1 MPTHLSGLFIFTG
14 CIVFH
19 GVNTLEC
26 IPSFPCLWKVAQ
38 FLPLTSCKQHF
49 SERAFRLSITIRESA
64 SELGSF
70 TQTWLLAGLCPS
82 ALCGAAAGTPPGR
95 QRCLRC
101 CAALGVDR
109 RVWPLHMAAASVRGG
124 ARPTLD
130 GLWGPASE
138 GRRRPVRQE
147 PVPGAGRPSGCGE
160 LGPTFNGTSVTPFAE
175 RFKADALSRASRRTP
190 VRVLGLGGGGGQHG
204 PSDPPP
210 RCCRVAVLGVGPA
223 APARA
228 HGTPLLHSRPHT
240 CCRRVWVL
248 PPPPPGRWG
257 TEPCFLIFLPSG
269 EAEAATSWALDS
281 CSQLV
286 APQKAGMSKWCFLAY
301 DVIFQERSGE
311 YPTELIANY

>member
-1 MPTHLSGLFIFTG
+1 M
-14 CIVFH
+14 
-19 GVNTLEC
+19 
-26 IPSFPCLWKVAQ
+26 
-38 FLPLTSCKQHF
+38 
-49 SERAFRLSITIRESA
+49 
-64 SELGSF
+64 
-70 TQTWLLAGLCPS
+70 
-82 ALCGAAAGTPPGR
+82 
-95 QRCLRC
+95 
-101 CAALGVDR
+101 
-109 RVWPLHMAAASVRGG
+109 
-124 ARPTLD
+124 
-130 GLWGPASE
+130 
-138 GRRRPVRQE
+138 RQE

-190 VRVLGLGGGGGQHG
+190 VRVLGLGGGGGPARPLG
-204 PSDPPP
+204 PAPSMLPGGCPGCWPCRPPP
-210 RCCRVAVLGVGPA
+210 ERTGRRCSIA
-223 APARA
+223 APTLAV
-228 HGTPLLHSRPHT
+228 GGFGF
-240 CCRRVWVL
+240 C